1 VGTRP
6 LWRSAAAEDRR
17 EPVEETSDPPGDHAS
32 VYAVTDEG
40 AYLEAGE
47 DEKPAM
53 DAEPPDLASIIC
65 QFCGKSAEQVPRLF
79 AAQRPVVDPTTFA
92 TIAVVWIC
100 NECVG
105 RLAEALA
112 HELPGTRFL
121 SLG

>member
-1 VGTRP
+1 MEEA
-6 LWRSAAAEDRR
+6 SDR
-17 EPVEETSDPPGDHAS
+17 PGDHAY
-32 VYAVTDEG
+32 VYAVPDEE
-40 AYLEAGE
+40 AYLETGE

-65 QFCGKSAEQVPRLF
+65 QFCGKSAEQVPMLF
-79 AAQRPVVDPTTFA
+79 AASRPVRDPTTLA
-92 TIAVVWIC
+92 AVAVVWIC

-112 HELPGTRFL
+112 QQPPGTRFL

>member
-1 VGTRP
+1 
-6 LWRSAAAEDRR
+6 
-17 EPVEETSDPPGDHAS
+17 VEQPSDPPGDQAPF
-32 VYAVTDEG
+32 YDVTDEE
-40 AYLEAGE
+40 AYLEAGG

-53 DAEPPDLASIIC
+53 QVEPPDLASIIC

-79 AAQRPVVDPTTFA
+79 AAQRPVRDPTTFA

-100 NECVG
+100 NQCVG

-112 HELPGTRFL
+112 QQPPGTRFL

>member
-1 VGTRP
+1 ME
-6 LWRSAAAEDRR
+6 AANDQ
-17 EPVEETSDPPGDHAS
+17 PGDRAY
-32 VYAVTDEG
+32 VYAVTEEE
-40 AYLEAGE
+40 AYLETGE

-79 AAQRPVVDPTTFA
+79 AASRPVRDPNTLA
-92 TIAVVWIC
+92 VVAVVWIC

-105 RLAEALA
+105 GFAQALA
-112 HELPGTRFL
+112 QEPPGSRFL

>member
-1 VGTRP
+1 
-6 LWRSAAAEDRR
+6 
-17 EPVEETSDPPGDHAS
+17 VEEANDPPGDHAY
-32 VYAVTDEG
+32 VYAATDEE
-40 AYLEAGE
+40 AYLEAGA

-53 DAEPPDLASIIC
+53 DARPPDLASIIC

-79 AAQRPVVDPTTFA
+79 AAPRPVQDPTTFA

-105 RLAEALA
+105 SLAEALA
-112 HELPGTRFL
+112 QEPSGTRFL

>member
-1 VGTRP
+1 
-6 LWRSAAAEDRR
+6 
-17 EPVEETSDPPGDHAS
+17 VEQASDPPGDHAY
-32 VYAVTDEG
+32 VYAVTDEE

-53 DAEPPDLASIIC
+53 DAGPPDLASILC

-79 AAQRPVVDPTTFA
+79 AARRPVRDPTTFA
-92 TIAVVWIC
+92 TVAVVWIC

-112 HELPGTRFL
+112 QQPPGTRFL

>member
-1 VGTRP
+1 VE
-6 LWRSAAAEDRR
+6 AA
-17 EPVEETSDPPGDHAS
+17 SDPPSDRAY
-32 VYAVTDEG
+32 VYAVTDEE

-53 DAEPPDLASIIC
+53 DAGPPDLASIIC

-79 AAQRPVVDPTTFA
+79 AARRPVQDPTTFA
-92 TIAVVWIC
+92 TVAVVWIC

-105 RLAEALA
+105 SLAEALTQ
-112 HELPGTRFL
+112 EPPGTRFL